1 MRARNTDVESKILE
15 FVNAYIEKNSIC
27 PSYREISAGVG
38 LSSTASIHN
47 HVKRLEQEGKLDIN
61 GRRGVSTKRH
71 RMSIQQVP
79 VVGQIACGTP
89 ILAEEN
95 IEEYVPILKGELGT
109 GDFFAL
115 RAHGDS
121 MIKAGIDDGELVF
134 VRRQDTAEEGDIV
147 VALIDDAATLKR
159 FYKDKRRHKIIL
171 RPEND
176 AYDDMEFD
184 DIVIQGK
191 AVKVLKNL

>member
-1 MRARNTDVESKILE
+1 
-15 FVNAYIEKNSIC
+15 
-27 PSYREISAGVG
+27 
-38 LSSTASIHN
+38 
-47 HVKRLEQEGKLDIN
+47 
-61 GRRGVSTKRH
+61 
-71 RMSIQQVP
+71 
-79 VVGQIACGTP
+79 
-89 ILAEEN
+89 
-95 IEEYVPILKGELGT
+95 
-109 GDFFAL
+109 
-115 RAHGDS
+115 
-121 MIKAGIDDGELVF
+121 MIKAGIEDGELVF

>member
-1 MRARNTDVESKILE
+1 MRARNTEVESKILE
-15 FVNAYIEKNSIC
+15 YVNVYIEKNSIY
-27 PSYREISAGVG
+27 PSYREIAAGVG
-38 LSSTASIHN
+38 LSSTASIHR
-47 HVKRLEQEGKLDIN
+47 HIKRLEECGKLDVN

-71 RMSIQQVP
+71 KMSIQQVP

-95 IEEYVPILKGELGT
+95 IEEYIPILKGELGT
-109 GDFFAL
+109 GEFFAL

-147 VALIDDAATLKR
+147 VALIDDTATLKR
-159 FYKDKRRHKIIL
+159 FYKDTKRHKIIL

-191 AVKVLKNL
+191 AVKVLKDL

>member
-61 GRRGVSTKRH
+61 GRRGVSTQRH
-71 RMSIQQVP
+71 RMSVMQVP
-79 VVGQIACGTP
+79 VVGQIACGAP
-89 ILAEEN
+89 LLAEEN
-95 IEEYVPILKGELGT
+95 IEEYVPILKSELGT
-109 GDFFAL
+109 GEFFAL

-121 MIKAGIDDGELVF
+121 MVNAGIEDGELVF

-147 VALIDDAATLKR
+147 VALIDDEATLKR
-159 FYKDKRRHKIIL
+159 FYRDTRRHKIIL
-171 RPEND
+171 RPENE
-176 AYDDMEFD
+176 AYADMEFD
-184 DIVIQGK
+184 SVVIQGK